1 MTTYLC
7 PNCKSQMFE
16 IVNTSIPPIIFYYCF
31 SCGYKSKSV
40 NEICEVKELPEW
52 LRNELDDIKGEN

>member
-7 PNCKSQMFE
+7 PNCKSPMFE
-16 IVNTSIPPIIFYYCF
+16 IVKTSIPPIVCYQCF

-40 NEICEVKELPEW
+40 DENCEVGELPEW
-52 LRNELDDIKGEN
+52 LRNELDDVKGED